1 MKPKRNKRPSPPKA
15 GPLSFAPELGAEE
28 AAAICALSD
37 AAMGARDG
45 RAIAALLSSGTRAH
59 CVEHAREFHEA
70 MRPIVAAFSKSPTSE
85 RLFRRFLPAA
95 LDPSRATGDE
105 VAVTEQEVKV
115 QGVVRSMVEADR
127 DMAEIFDAAL
137 RMLDPLV
144 GASVDDVLAG
154 LLAQM
159 AEDLRAEGW
168 TSTPLGSRV
177 EGGHVVLTVN
187 TVGPEGERRVEE
199 WWVVREADG
208 WRMAIDCTQCPKT
221 RAQYG

>member
-1 MKPKRNKRPSPPKA
+1 MKHKPHKRPSPPKSR
-15 GPLSFAPELGAEE
+15 PLSFAPELGADE

-45 RAIAALLSSGTRAH
+45 RAIAALLSSGARAH
-59 CVEHAREFHEA
+59 CVEHAREFHEG
-70 MRPIVAAFSKSPTSE
+70 MRPIVATFAKSPTAE

-95 LDPSRATGDE
+95 LDPARATGDE
-105 VAVTEQEVKV
+105 VAVSEQEVKV

-159 AEDLRAEGW
+159 AEDLKAAGW
-168 TSTPLGSRV
+168 SSTPLGSRV
-177 EGGHVVLTVN
+177 EGGHVVLTVSAA
-187 TVGPEGERRVEE
+187 GPQGERRVED
-199 WWVVREADG
+199 WRVVREADG
-208 WRMAIDCTQCPKT
+208 WRMDIDCTECQGT
-221 RAQYG
+221 RAQRG